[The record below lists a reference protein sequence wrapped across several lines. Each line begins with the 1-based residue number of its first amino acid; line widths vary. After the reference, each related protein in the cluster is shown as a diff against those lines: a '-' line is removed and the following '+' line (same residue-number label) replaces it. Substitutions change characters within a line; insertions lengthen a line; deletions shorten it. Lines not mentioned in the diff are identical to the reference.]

1 MLHILQEAPVFVPE
15 EMSHPMLS
23 KDSWEYYDDEAY
35 AMQEPIGSEP
45 ESDSDFEYE
54 SSRGKKGKGKK
65 GSIGK
70 SKMVSKKI
78 Q

>member
-1 MLHILQEAPVFVPE
+1 MFVPE

-70 SKMVSKKI
+70 SKMVSKKYNKSSSF
-78 Q
+78 